1 MIVTIDAISFAYGAC
16 VAVVPTVLAM
26 IGARFWD
33 DWRGGKDD

>member
-1 MIVTIDAISFAYGAC
+1 MQIDAISFAYGAC

-33 DWRGGKDD
+33 DWRNGDDN